1 MFPVII
7 KLLKMDYQKK
17 FSRRILKERGFT
29 LIELLV
35 AMGIVAV
42 LTGLAVFNFNQS
54 RVRARDI
61 QRKNDLSQL
70 QKALELYRNDN
81 KGNFPAQDNFQTTLL
96 SNGYTKVTFKDPRE
110 SEWQAYKYKPAEDL
124 KTYYLMTCLENTT
137 DQTKT
142 TDTAICGQFK
152 NPAVCTCG
160 KTEISTTGV
169 MYTLSQP

>member
-1 MFPVII
+1 MVY
-7 KLLKMDYQKK
+7 LKKQTRD
-17 FSRRILKERGFT
+17 SGFT

-70 QKALELYRNDN
+70 QRALELYRNDN
-81 KGNFPAQDNFQTTLL
+81 KGNYPAQDNFQTTLL
-96 SNGYTKVTFKDPRE
+96 SSGYTKVTFKDPRE
-110 SEWQAYKYKPAEDL
+110 SEWQAYKYKPAGDL

-137 DQTKT
+137 DKTKT
-142 TDTAICGQFK
+142 TDTSICGLFK
-152 NPAVCTCG
+152 DPAACTCG
-160 KTEISTTGV
+160 KTEIATTGV